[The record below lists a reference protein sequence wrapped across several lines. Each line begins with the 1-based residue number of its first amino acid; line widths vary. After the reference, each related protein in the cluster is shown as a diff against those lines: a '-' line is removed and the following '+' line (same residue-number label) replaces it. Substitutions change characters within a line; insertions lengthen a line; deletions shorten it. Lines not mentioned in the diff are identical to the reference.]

1 MNNIFGCFSRLGNFL
16 HVFGQ
21 VKELLIFEVQE
32 MIRVSDFVACPM
44 NVNLLCD
51 LGQQGGV
58 LKLLKK
64 YHFLIFADV
73 WVSSLSYLGRL
84 RTSLY

>member
-1 MNNIFGCFSRLGNFL
+1 
-16 HVFGQ
+16 
-21 VKELLIFEVQE
+21 
-32 MIRVSDFVACPM
+32 MIRVSDVVVFPM

-51 LGQQGGV
+51 LVQQGAV

-64 YHFLIFADV
+64 YHFLIFVDV
-73 WVSSLSYLGRL
+73 WFSFLNYLGRL

>member
-1 MNNIFGCFSRLGNFL
+1 
-16 HVFGQ
+16 
-21 VKELLIFEVQE
+21 
-32 MIRVSDFVACPM
+32 MIRVSDVVAFPM

-51 LGQQGGV
+51 LVQQEAV

-64 YHFLIFADV
+64 DHFLIFVDV
-73 WVSSLSYLGRL
+73 WFSSLNYLGRL